1 VTNAPDEPQPPPKG
15 PGERERPLPPIRA
28 AIVLAL
34 FVVAVVLLLGV
45 IHPTT
50 TNSATGSTTPTTQSS
65 TSTTTPPAHS
75 STTTTTTVPPSHV
88 PVLVANASGVT
99 GAAAAISSEL
109 APGGWDLLAPVNAS
123 TDVPASHVYYLTGQQ
138 GSAAT
143 IASTLGIPAASVL
156 PYSSAVPVST
166 IGTAQVVVVAGP
178 DLKVSSTT
186 TTTTAAG

>member
-1 VTNAPDEPQPPPKG
+1 
-15 PGERERPLPPIRA
+15 LPPIRA

-34 FVVAVVLLLGV
+34 FVVATVLLLGI

-50 TNSATGSTTPTTQSS
+50 TSSASGSTTPTTQTT
-65 TSTTTPPAHS
+65 TSTTTAPVHS
-75 STTTTTTVPPSHV
+75 STTTTTTIPPSHV

-99 GAAAAISSEL
+99 GAAAAVAAQL
-109 APGGWDLLAPVNAS
+109 APGGWDLLSPVNAS
-123 TDVPASHVYYLTGQQ
+123 TDVPASHVYYLSGQQ

-143 IASTLGIPAASVL
+143 IASSLGIPATSVL

-178 DLKVSSTT
+178 DLKTTTTT
-186 TTTTAAG
+186 TTTTAG

>member
-1 VTNAPDEPQPPPKG
+1 VTNAPDQPQRPPNG
-15 PGERERPLPPIRA
+15 PGGRERPLPPIRA
-28 AIVLAL
+28 AIVLAV
-34 FVVAVVLLLGV
+34 FVVATVLLLGI

-50 TNSATGSTTPTTQSS
+50 TNSASGSTTPTTQSS
-65 TSTTTPPAHS
+65 TSTTTPPAH

-138 GSAAT
+138 ASAAS
-143 IASTLGIPAASVL
+143 IASSLGVPATSVL

-178 DLKVSSTT
+178 DLTPKASSTT
-186 TTTTAAG
+186 TTAG

>member
-1 VTNAPDEPQPPPKG
+1 VTNAPDQPQRPPNG
-15 PGERERPLPPIRA
+15 PGGRERPLPPIRA
-28 AIVLAL
+28 AIVLAV
-34 FVVAVVLLLGV
+34 FVVATVLLLGI

-50 TNSATGSTTPTTQSS
+50 TNSASGPTTPTTQSS

-138 GSAAT
+138 ASAAS
-143 IASTLGIPAASVL
+143 IASSLGVPATSVL

-178 DLKVSSTT
+178 DLTPKASSTT
-186 TTTTAAG
+186 TTAG

>member
-1 VTNAPDEPQPPPKG
+1 VTNAPDQPQQPPKG
-15 PGERERPLPPIRA
+15 PGGHDRPLPPIRA

-45 IHPTT
+45 IHPT

-75 STTTTTTVPPSHV
+75 STTTTTTTPPSQV

-99 GAAAAISSEL
+99 GAAAAISSQL

-138 GSAAT
+138 ASATT
-143 IASTLGIPAASVL
+143 IATSLGIPAASVL
-156 PYSSAVPVST
+156 PYSAAVPVST

-178 DLKVSSTT
+178 DLTAKTSTT
-186 TTTTAAG
+186 TTTAG